1 MTQPV
6 ATDYLREIMRDAN
19 TRTLEL
25 VHGLDAQQLI
35 GPKLDIV
42 NPLQWEIGHVAW
54 FHEYF
59 ILRQK
64 YGREKILA
72 EGDSIYDSIAIHH
85 HTRWDLPLFSIDDTL
100 KYIADVHDILIERL
114 GEGMASEQDSYL
126 YQFTT
131 FHQDMH
137 NEAYTYTRQTL
148 GYPTPKFAL
157 AAPEESEAGSLP
169 GDVDIPGGTFLIGS
183 PNDAPFVFDN
193 EKWAHAVTVAP
204 FRMARAQVTNAEF
217 AAFVDDGGYE
227 TEAFWDADGWK
238 WRTENDAVHPVYWQS
253 GGQGKWLIR
262 KFDTVI
268 DLPPN
273 QAIIHVNWYEA
284 NAYCRWAKRRLPSEA
299 EWEFAATA
307 GENGQKRAYPWGNS
321 APDANTA
328 NLDGRGIGVIDVAAR
343 PAGDSLHGVRQMIGN
358 VWEWTDTT
366 FGAFPGFSPDDYK
379 EYSEPLF
386 GTTRVLRGGAWP
398 TRGRMVDS
406 TYRNFY
412 GPDRRDVLAGFRTC
426 ALQA

>member
-1 MTQPV
+1 MTKPV
-6 ATDYLREIMRDAN
+6 STDYLKEIMRDAN
-19 TRTLEL
+19 SRTLEL
-25 VHGLDAQQLI
+25 VQGLDAQQLI

-64 YGREKILA
+64 YGHEKILA

-85 HTRWDLPLFSIDDTL
+85 HTRWDLPLIGIEATL
-100 KYIADVHDILIERL
+100 NYIADVHDLLIERL
-114 GEGMASEQDSYL
+114 GDGMASEQDSYL

-148 GYPTPKFAL
+148 GYPTPEFAL
-157 AAPEESEAGSLP
+157 AQTEPVEAGPLP
-169 GDVDIPGGTFLIGS
+169 GDAEIPGGEFVIGS
-183 PNDAPFVFDN
+183 PKGAAFVFDN
-193 EKWAHAVTVAP
+193 EKWAHSVAVAP

-227 TEAFWDADGWK
+227 TETFWDPDSWQ
-238 WRTENDAVHPVYWQS
+238 WRIANEATHPVYWQA
-253 GGQGKWLIR
+253 GGNGRWAIR
-262 KFDTVI
+262 HFDQVI
-268 DLPPN
+268 DLPPH

-284 NAYCRWAKRRLPSEA
+284 KAYCRWAKRRLPTEA

-307 GENGQKRAYPWGNS
+307 NGDGGKRTYPWGDEP
-321 APDANTA
+321 PDARHG
-328 NLDGRGIGVIDVAAR
+328 NLDGRALGVIDVAAR
-343 PAGDSLHGVRQMIGN
+343 PDGDSLHGVRQMIGN
-358 VWEWTDTT
+358 VWEWTETVFD
-366 FGAFPGFSPDDYK
+366 AFPGFSPGAYK

-386 GTTRVLRGGAWP
+386 GSTRVLRGGTWA
-398 TRGRMVDS
+398 TRGRMVGS

-426 ALQA
+426 AL